1 MPSLSHR
8 SLHCVAPNLWLFLPS
23 HKYKTLASAVK
34 ASETYAEQRPT
45 TTFEVLQC
53 VAISSTPKPLAT
65 TFYLDKA
72 LNNIPTD

>member
-1 MPSLSHR
+1 MKPYYYVTMKPTNGLKDVSILSRH
-8 SLHCVAPNLWLFLPS
+8 N
-23 HKYKTLASAVK
+23 TLESAVK

>member
-1 MPSLSHR
+1 MKPYYYVAMNDNNGLKYISTLSRHD
-8 SLHCVAPNLWLFLPS
+8 
-23 HKYKTLASAVK
+23 TLESAVK

-45 TTFEVLQC
+45 VTFEVLQC